1 MGAFLVT
8 YPRDQIKAILIIF
21 VFVRITFIPAIVL
34 IGFWFL
40 TQLFN
45 LGAVTEA
52 QTGGV
57 AYAAHVA
64 GAVFG
69 ALTARF
75 FEDPERLAAQL

>member
-1 MGAFLVT
+1 MSRRCDESCERRHCRRHGCILDYLSALGRVT
-8 YPRDQIKAILIIF
+8 F
-21 VFVRITFIPAIVL
+21 
-34 IGFWFL
+34 
-40 TQLFN
+40 TQLFS
-45 LGAVTEA
+45 LGSVTET
-52 QTGGV
+52 QRGGV

>member
-1 MGAFLVT
+1 MNVASGCH
-8 YPRDQIKAILIIF
+8 RRRHGCILDYLSGLGRVSF
-21 VFVRITFIPAIVL
+21 
-34 IGFWFL
+34 
-40 TQLFN
+40 TQLFS
-45 LGAVTEA
+45 LGSVMEA
-52 QTGGV
+52 QRGGV

>member
-1 MGAFLVT
+1 MGAFLMT
-8 YPRDQIKAILIIF
+8 YPRLGR
-21 VFVRITFIPAIVL
+21 VTFTAAL
-34 IGFWFL
+34 L
-40 TQLFN
+40 S
-45 LGAVTEA
+45 LGSVTEA

>member
-1 MGAFLVT
+1 MSRRSDESCERRHRRRHGCILDDLSALGRVT
-8 YPRDQIKAILIIF
+8 F
-21 VFVRITFIPAIVL
+21 
-34 IGFWFL
+34 
-40 TQLFN
+40 TQLFS
-45 LGAVTEA
+45 LGSVTEA